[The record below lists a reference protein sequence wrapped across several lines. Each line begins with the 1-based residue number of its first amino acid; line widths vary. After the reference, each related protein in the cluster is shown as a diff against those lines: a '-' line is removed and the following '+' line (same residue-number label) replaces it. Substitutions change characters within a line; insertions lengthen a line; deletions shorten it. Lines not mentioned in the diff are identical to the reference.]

1 MTEEPWQCGVYPEGT
16 ESAVMEANR
25 KPQTASGDEVNVDM
39 EATAKRLKEAAEIRQ
54 R

>member
-1 MTEEPWQCGVYPEGT
+1 MECTQKGLSLV
-16 ESAVMEANR
+16 AVMEANR